1 MKYTFTA
8 VIVQEGKFFVAHCPE
23 LGIASQGETNEESL
37 VNLREAIELFF
48 EDEDPTKFNFPTAPP
63 VITTVEVAV

>member
-8 VIVQEGKFFVAHCPE
+8 VVVQEGKWFVAHCPQ
-23 LGIASQGETNEESL
+23 LGVASQGETLEDSL
-37 VNLREAIELFF
+37 ANLREAIELFL
-48 EDEDPTKFNFPTAPP
+48 EDEDPALLNLPAAPP